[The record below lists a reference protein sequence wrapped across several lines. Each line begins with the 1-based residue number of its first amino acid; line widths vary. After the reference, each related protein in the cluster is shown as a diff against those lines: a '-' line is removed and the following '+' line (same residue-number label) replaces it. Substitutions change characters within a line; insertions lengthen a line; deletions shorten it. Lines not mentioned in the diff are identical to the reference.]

1 MEVIGMSSRKRNMN
15 KYYIVANYMAE
26 DSNDD
31 KSFIPDDNDGKH
43 MVYRVEVWSDS
54 LINAINRGMEIITHA
69 RAETM
74 ADYINSNPM
83 YMEQDTF
90 TRQDI
95 EDIYEQAVEIGL
107 FQSWLAMQ
115 PTSIQ
120 ANRADDEDKL
130 IDMTVD
136 NVMHHAS
143 HIGDD
148 AEDFLKEQDNDNA

>member
-1 MEVIGMSSRKRNMN
+1 MSSKKRDMY
-15 KYYIVANYMAE
+15 KYYIVANYMGN
-26 DSNDD
+26 DSVDD

-43 MVYRVEVWSDS
+43 MVYRVEVWADS
-54 LINAINRGMEIITHA
+54 LINAVNRGMEIITHA

-74 ADYINSNPM
+74 ADYINSHPM
-83 YMEQDTF
+83 YLNQDTF
-90 TRQDI
+90 TRDDI
-95 EDIYEQAVEIGL
+95 ENIYEQAVDIGL
-107 FQSWLAMQ
+107 FQNWLAIQ